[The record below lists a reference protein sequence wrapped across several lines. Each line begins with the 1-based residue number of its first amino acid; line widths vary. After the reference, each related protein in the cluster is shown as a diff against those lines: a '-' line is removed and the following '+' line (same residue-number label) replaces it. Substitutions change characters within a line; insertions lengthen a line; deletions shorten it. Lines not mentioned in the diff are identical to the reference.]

1 MAGAAGSSLLEAQ
14 MISPP
19 ETVWGDIERQPE
31 GLHIGGVEL
40 LAGLLIALAAALCL
54 AAFLAY
60 RQRALSGRGV
70 PPERQRLRRQ
80 LAWCT
85 FGATPLLGLAT
96 IVLAGPRLLFGVE
109 VALLGVAL
117 SLVTVMIGTASL
129 MAARA

>member
-1 MAGAAGSSLLEAQ
+1 

-19 ETVWGDIERQPE
+19 ETVWGEIDRQPK
-31 GLHIGGVEL
+31 GLQVGGVEL
-40 LAGLLIALAAALCL
+40 LAGLLIALSVALGL
-54 AAFLAY
+54 AVFLAI
-60 RQRALSGRGV
+60 RQRALASRAV
-70 PPERQRLRRQ
+70 PPELGRLRRQ

-117 SLVTVMIGTASL
+117 SLLTVVVGTASL
-129 MAARA
+129 LAARA